1 MPLYRR
7 PGPHTPHRRP
17 THAMMARVSPLDLAA
32 RQRYRPPRPRR
43 YSALLVAA
51 CVALNASGCGG
62 DRPFWSP
69 MTIAATTTSAA
80 DTTEAPTAGAQPG
93 STSTTTTVAQAFDYR
108 SLLLRTDDMAL
119 PNQGYSLPEPATL
132 NPDGIP
138 GAEVMLTSND
148 STNAVGITI
157 VVLDDAASA
166 PVELPKAIANIKTVV
181 PSGPPTPVPVG
192 DEAVAL
198 TGATPDGSQAATAL
212 MFRYDR
218 ALVRID
224 VYSLPGTTTPLT
236 TVIDLGQKQTI
247 ALRIGLAAAKQSR

>member
-1 MPLYRR
+1 
-7 PGPHTPHRRP
+7 
-17 THAMMARVSPLDLAA
+17 MMARVSTSDLPAH
-32 RQRYRPPRPRR
+32 QGYRPPRPPR
-43 YSALLVAA
+43 YRTLLIALCAAVA
-51 CVALNASGCGG
+51 ASGCGG
-62 DRPFWSP
+62 QQSFWSP
-69 MTIAATTTSAA
+69 MTIAGTTTSAA
-80 DTTEAPTAGAQPG
+80 GTTEASTTVAEPG
-93 STSTTTTVAQAFDYR
+93 PTTTTAAAAQPFDYR
-108 SLLLRTDDMAL
+108 LLLLKTDDMIL